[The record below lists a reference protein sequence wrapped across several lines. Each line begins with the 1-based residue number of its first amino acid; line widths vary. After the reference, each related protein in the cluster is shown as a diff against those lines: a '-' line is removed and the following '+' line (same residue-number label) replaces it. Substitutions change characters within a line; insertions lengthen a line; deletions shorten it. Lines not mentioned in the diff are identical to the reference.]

1 MTPLKAENRG
11 LTQIEKIL
19 QPLIIFSA
27 TITLGYLF
35 QMVAAFITDQIWG
48 TSLVN
53 IDDFNEMTPDEL
65 WTLRVSQIFYQI
77 GTFLMTPL
85 FFALI
90 VKAKPMQA
98 WSLDRPINTKF
109 LPWVLLLLVL
119 SVFSSSFLYEV
130 LNFVNWP
137 QEIIDTQ
144 ESNENLL
151 LQLLP
156 ANSLMVIV
164 LNLLMFVILPA
175 FLEEIYF
182 RGMIQKVITNI
193 SGLPHFAIV
202 LTSMLFAV
210 VHGNLPGFLAYF
222 VMGLVLGYLFYLT
235 GNLKYSII
243 FHLLNNGLS
252 LLLDWMY
259 RSGNLSFDPNDS
271 SVPVFPGVL
280 TTLFILAIIYKLYKD
295 TQKPKLKVALD
306 QEPKVVWVK
315 AYESQDLI
323 HLQMICD
330 RLNAEGYNAEVL
342 NKRDSA
348 YGHGYA
354 EIHVPIHQ
362 IESAKSFIETLK

>member
-1 MTPLKAENRG
+1 MTPLKAENRS
-11 LTQIEKIL
+11 LTQVEKIL

-35 QMVAAFITDQIWG
+35 QMLAAFITNQIWG

-53 IDDFNEMTPDEL
+53 IDDFNEMTDEEV

-90 VKAKPMQA
+90 IKAKPLMA
-98 WSLDRPINTKF
+98 WSLTKPIDTKF
-109 LPWVLLLLVL
+109 LPWVFLLLVL

-130 LNFVNWP
+130 LNFVDWP
-137 QEIIDTQ
+137 QGIIDAQ

-151 LQLLP
+151 QQLLP
-156 ANSLMVIV
+156 ANGFLVIV
-164 LNLLMFVILPA
+164 LNVLMFVILPA

-193 SGLPHFAIV
+193 SGLPHFAVV
-202 LTSMLFAV
+202 LTSVLFALI
-210 VHGNLPGFLAYF
+210 HGNLPGFLAYF
-222 VMGLVLGYLFYLT
+222 VMGLVLGYLLYFT

-259 RSGNLSFDPNDS
+259 RNGNLDFDPTNS
-271 SVPVFPGVL
+271 SVPVAPGIIC
-280 TTLFILAIIYKLYKD
+280 TLFLFAILYKFYWD
-295 TQKPKLKVALD
+295 TKKPLLKVAED
-306 QEPKVVWVK
+306 QEPKIVWVK
-315 AYESQDLI
+315 VYESQDII
-323 HLQMICD
+323 HAQMVCD
-330 RLNAEGYNAEVL
+330 RLNVEGYNAAFL

-354 EIHVPIHQ
+354 EVHVPIHQ
-362 IESAKSFIETLK
+362 VESAKSLIETVK